1 MKKIISI
8 AISALIVI
16 SMPLKINVY
25 ADEQDINT
33 EPVSDYIEQN
43 ITEADEPAQN
53 NDISIPDTPDIINES
68 PVDVQDLYEPV
79 TEYVPVE
86 DIELSEFKEEM
97 FVKDTQNLSAT
108 IIPAN
113 ASDQT
118 IRYSSSNNSVA
129 RVNAIGKLT
138 AVGKG
143 TCRIYISCDNTTV
156 YYDLK
161 VKVKTESVNVKSK
174 YIVLKPN
181 EQFNLE
187 ASVQPAEASQEL
199 TFKSNDDAVAVVG
212 ADGVITAKSVGSTSI
227 IVSNEDTTILVN
239 IIVNEDGNSTTEQN
253 KRDTDTSKKKDI
265 TDELTKQIKES
276 NDNIVKVSGISKI
289 SSSALKELYGTD
301 KTLTVMFDDYDLS
314 IRGQDVFN
322 ANNEINTILDLS
334 ETSDGL
340 LINMTD
346 ENKLPGT
353 ITVSLKNDPNTYKY
367 FYLMNNS
374 KDYQMLNTLSNN
386 TIKISSVGEY
396 LLTEKNM
403 NKFKINIVWVLG
415 AAGVILLMSLIYIF
429 TKKKYWFW

>member
-1 MKKIISI
+1 MNKLISIFMSALIIISI
-8 AISALIVI
+8 
-16 SMPLKINVY
+16 PLTINAY
-25 ADEQDINT
+25 ADEHDVNT
-33 EPVSDYIEQN
+33 EPDSEIVEQTN
-43 ITEADEPAQN
+43 AEADEPAHN
-53 NDISIPDTPDIINES
+53 WDNSIPDTPDIIDES
-68 PVDVQDLYEPV
+68 PVDVPNLYEAV
-79 TEYVPVE
+79 TEYIPVE
-86 DIELSEFKEEM
+86 DIELSDFNEEM
-97 FVKDTQNLSAT
+97 YVKDTQDLSAT
-108 IIPAN
+108 IFPAN
-113 ASDQT
+113 ASEQT
-118 IRYSSSNNSVA
+118 VRYSSSNTSVA
-129 RVNAIGKLT
+129 KVSSIGKIT

-143 TCRIYISCDNTTV
+143 SCRIYISCDNMTV
-156 YYDLK
+156 YYDLR
-161 VKVKTESVNVKSK
+161 VKVKTESINVKSK
-174 YIVLKPN
+174 YIVIKPN
-181 EQFNLE
+181 EQFQLE
-187 ASVQPAEASQEL
+187 ANVQPAEASQEL
-199 TFKSNDDAVAVVG
+199 SFKSNDDSVAVVG
-212 ADGVITAKSVGSTSI
+212 PDGVITAKSVGSTSV

-239 IIVNEDGNSTTEQN
+239 IIVNEDGNGTTVQN
-253 KRDTDTSKKKDI
+253 KPDTDTSGKKDI

-276 NDNIVKVSGISKI
+276 IDNIVKVNGISKI

-314 IRGQDVFN
+314 IRGQDIFN

-353 ITVSLKNDPNTYKY
+353 ITVSLKNDSNTYKY

>member
-1 MKKIISI
+1 MNKLISI
-8 AISALIVI
+8 FMSALII
-16 SMPLKINVY
+16 IYIPLTINAY
-25 ADEQDINT
+25 ADEYGSNT
-33 EPVSDYIEQN
+33 EPVLEIVEPPIDEP
-43 ITEADEPAQN
+43 DEPAQN
-53 NDISIPDTPDIINES
+53 GDFSLPDTIDES
-68 PVDVQDLYEPV
+68 AIDVPNLYEPV
-79 TEYVPVE
+79 TEYIPVE

-97 FVKDTQNLSAT
+97 FVKDTQDLSAT

-113 ASDQT
+113 ASEHT
-118 IRYSSSNNSVA
+118 IHYSSSNTSVA
-129 RVNAIGKLT
+129 KVSSIGKLT

-143 TCRIYISCDNTTV
+143 SCRIYISCDNMTV

-161 VKVKTESVNVKSK
+161 VKVKTESINVKSK
-174 YIVLKPN
+174 YIVIKPN

-187 ASVQPAEASQEL
+187 ANVQPAEASQEL
-199 TFKSNDDAVAVVG
+199 SFKSNDDSVAVVG
-212 ADGVITAKSVGSTSI
+212 PDGVITAKSVGSTSV

-239 IIVNEDGNSTTEQN
+239 IIVNEDGNGTAEQN
-253 KRDTDTSKKKDI
+253 KHDTDTSKKKDI

>member
-1 MKKIISI
+1 M
-8 AISALIVI
+8 
-16 SMPLKINVY
+16 
-25 ADEQDINT
+25 
-33 EPVSDYIEQN
+33 
-43 ITEADEPAQN
+43 
-53 NDISIPDTPDIINES
+53 
-68 PVDVQDLYEPV
+68 
-79 TEYVPVE
+79 
-86 DIELSEFKEEM
+86 
-97 FVKDTQNLSAT
+97 
-108 IIPAN
+108 
-113 ASDQT
+113 
-118 IRYSSSNNSVA
+118 
-129 RVNAIGKLT
+129 
-138 AVGKG
+138 
-143 TCRIYISCDNTTV
+143 TV
-156 YYDLK
+156 YYDLR
-161 VKVKTESVNVKSK
+161 VKVKTESINVKSK
-174 YIVLKPN
+174 YIVIKPN
-181 EQFNLE
+181 EQFQLVAN
-187 ASVQPAEASQEL
+187 VQPAEASQEL
-199 TFKSNDDAVAVVG
+199 SFKSNDDSVAVVG
-212 ADGVITAKSVGSTSI
+212 PDGVITAKSVGSTSV

-239 IIVNEDGNSTTEQN
+239 IIVNEDGNGTTVQN
-253 KRDTDTSKKKDI
+253 KPDTDTSGKKDI

-276 NDNIVKVSGISKI
+276 IDNIVKVNGISKI

-314 IRGQDVFN
+314 IRGQDIFN

-353 ITVSLKNDPNTYKY
+353 ITVSLKNDSNTYKY

>member
-1 MKKIISI
+1 MKKILSVVT
-8 AISALIVI
+8 SALIII
-16 SMPLKINVY
+16 SMPLSINAY
-25 ADEQDINT
+25 ADEHDSNT
-33 EPVSDYIEQN
+33 EPTTEYVEPTTTEQ
-43 ITEADEPAQN
+43 DEPAQN
-53 NDISIPDTPDIINES
+53 GDISISDAPDITEE
-68 PVDVQDLYEPV
+68 PPLDVPDLYEPT
-79 TEYVPVE
+79 TEYIPVE

-97 FVKDTQNLSAT
+97 FVKDTQDLSAT
-108 IIPAN
+108 IIPTN
-113 ASDQT
+113 ASEQT
-118 IRYSSSNNSVA
+118 VHYSSSNSSVA
-129 RVNAIGKLT
+129 RINSIGKLT

-143 TCRIYISCDNTTV
+143 SCRIYISCDNMTV
-156 YYDLK
+156 YYDLR
-161 VKVKTESVNVKSK
+161 VKVKTESINVKSK
-174 YIVLKPN
+174 YIVIKPD
-181 EQFNLE
+181 EKFDLE
-187 ASVQPAEASQEL
+187 TNVQPAEASQEL
-199 TFKSNDDAVAVVG
+199 SFKSNDDSVAVVG
-212 ADGVITAKSVGSTSI
+212 PDGVITAKSVGSTSV

-239 IIVNEDGNSTTEQN
+239 IIVNEDGNGTTEQN

>member
-1 MKKIISI
+1 MNKLISIFMSALIIISI
-8 AISALIVI
+8 
-16 SMPLKINVY
+16 PLTINAY
-25 ADEQDINT
+25 ADEHDVNT
-33 EPVSDYIEQN
+33 EPDSEIVEQTN
-43 ITEADEPAQN
+43 AEADEPAHN
-53 NDISIPDTPDIINES
+53 WDNSIPDTPDIIDES
-68 PVDVQDLYEPV
+68 PVDVPNLYEAV
-79 TEYVPVE
+79 TEYIPVE
-86 DIELSEFKEEM
+86 DIELSDFNEEM
-97 FVKDTQNLSAT
+97 YVKDTQDLSAT
-108 IIPAN
+108 IFPAN
-113 ASDQT
+113 ASEQT
-118 IRYSSSNNSVA
+118 VRYSSSNTSVA
-129 RVNAIGKLT
+129 KVSSIGKIT

-143 TCRIYISCDNTTV
+143 SCRIYISCDNMTV
-156 YYDLK
+156 YYDLR
-161 VKVKTESVNVKSK
+161 VKVKTESINVKSK
-174 YIVLKPN
+174 YIVIKPN
-181 EQFNLE
+181 EQFQLE
-187 ASVQPAEASQEL
+187 ANVQPAEASQEL
-199 TFKSNDDAVAVVG
+199 SFKSNDDSVAVVG
-212 ADGVITAKSVGSTSI
+212 PDGVITAKSVGSTSV

-239 IIVNEDGNSTTEQN
+239 IIVNEDGNGTTVQN
-253 KRDTDTSKKKDI
+253 KPDTDTSGKKDI

-276 NDNIVKVSGISKI
+276 IDNIVKVNGISKI

-301 KTLTVMFDDYDLS
+301 KTFTVMFDDYDLS
-314 IRGQDVFN
+314 IRGQDIFN

-353 ITVSLKNDPNTYKY
+353 ITVSLKNDSNTYKY

>member
-1 MKKIISI
+1 MSALIIISI
-8 AISALIVI
+8 
-16 SMPLKINVY
+16 PLTINAY
-25 ADEQDINT
+25 ADEHDVNT
-33 EPVSDYIEQN
+33 EPDSEIVEQTN
-43 ITEADEPAQN
+43 AEADEPAHN
-53 NDISIPDTPDIINES
+53 WDNSIPDTPDIIDES
-68 PVDVQDLYEPV
+68 PVDVPNLYEAV
-79 TEYVPVE
+79 TEYIPVE
-86 DIELSEFKEEM
+86 DIELSDFNEEM
-97 FVKDTQNLSAT
+97 YVKDTQDLSAT
-108 IIPAN
+108 IFPAN
-113 ASDQT
+113 ASEQT
-118 IRYSSSNNSVA
+118 VRYSSSNTSVA
-129 RVNAIGKLT
+129 KVSSIGKIT

-143 TCRIYISCDNTTV
+143 SCRIYISCDNMTV
-156 YYDLK
+156 YYDLR
-161 VKVKTESVNVKSK
+161 VKVKTESINVKSK
-174 YIVLKPN
+174 YIVIKPN
-181 EQFNLE
+181 EQFQLE
-187 ASVQPAEASQEL
+187 ANVQPAEASQEL
-199 TFKSNDDAVAVVG
+199 SFKSNDDSVAVVG
-212 ADGVITAKSVGSTSI
+212 PDGVITAKSVGSTSV

-239 IIVNEDGNSTTEQN
+239 IIVNEDGNGTTVQN
-253 KRDTDTSKKKDI
+253 KPDTDTSGKKDI

-276 NDNIVKVSGISKI
+276 IDNIVKVNGISKI

-314 IRGQDVFN
+314 IRGQDIFN

-353 ITVSLKNDPNTYKY
+353 ITVSLKNDSNTYKY

>member
-1 MKKIISI
+1 MNKLISIFMSALIIISI
-8 AISALIVI
+8 
-16 SMPLKINVY
+16 PLTINAY
-25 ADEQDINT
+25 ADEHDVNT
-33 EPVSDYIEQN
+33 EPDSEIVEQTN
-43 ITEADEPAQN
+43 AEADEPAHN
-53 NDISIPDTPDIINES
+53 WDNSIPDTPDIIDES
-68 PVDVQDLYEPV
+68 PVDVPNLYEAV
-79 TEYVPVE
+79 TEYIPVE
-86 DIELSEFKEEM
+86 DIELSDFNEEM
-97 FVKDTQNLSAT
+97 YVKDTQDLSAT
-108 IIPAN
+108 IFPAN
-113 ASDQT
+113 ASEQT
-118 IRYSSSNNSVA
+118 VRYSSSNTSVA
-129 RVNAIGKLT
+129 KVSSIGKIT

-143 TCRIYISCDNTTV
+143 SCRIYISCDNMTV
-156 YYDLK
+156 YYDLR
-161 VKVKTESVNVKSK
+161 VKVKTESINVKSK
-174 YIVLKPN
+174 YIVIKPN
-181 EQFNLE
+181 EQFQLE
-187 ASVQPAEASQEL
+187 ANVQPAEASQEL
-199 TFKSNDDAVAVVG
+199 SFKSNDDSVAVVG
-212 ADGVITAKSVGSTSI
+212 PDGVITAKSVGSTSV

-239 IIVNEDGNSTTEQN
+239 IIVNEDGNGTTEQN

-340 LINMTD
+340 LINLTD

-353 ITVSLKNDPNTYKY
+353 ISIALKNESDKYRY
-367 FYLMNNS
+367 FYLMSDN
-374 KDYQMLNTLSNN
+374 KEYQRLNALSNN
-386 TIKISSVGEY
+386 VIKISSVGKY